1 MLRSQAKPHLVLD
14 TTMTGMASETVKSF
28 TAALSLPT
36 ISGSFGQ
43 IGDLRQWRN
52 IDDEQQKYLIQIMPP
67 NDLIPEVIRT
77 IIINQNISNAAIL
90 YDESFGKF
98 YYIRLILLLDHRY
111 LPFNLI

>member
-1 MLRSQAKPHLVLD
+1 MLQAQTKPHLVLD

-43 IGDLRQWRN
+43 MGDLRQWRN

-67 NDLIPEVIRT
+67 NDLIPEVVRT

-90 YDESFGKF
+90 YDESFGK
-98 YYIRLILLLDHRY
+98 YQYQY
-111 LPFNLI
+111 FNIT